1 MPPPC
6 CTHSFPSHLE
16 KQFTPCNLWHACS
29 GPPPAVQDIQA
40 MGGEWHV
47 NAPVSD
53 IFQAPDRVTVLTH
66 APDRE

>member
-1 MPPPC
+1 
-6 CTHSFPSHLE
+6 
-16 KQFTPCNLWHACS
+16 
-29 GPPPAVQDIQA
+29 
-40 MGGEWHV
+40 MGGEWRV